1 MLRRNWIVIS
11 ILAVFTMFSI
21 IITLAHE
28 GREVEGYNL
37 VFGWRNEPA
46 LVGYP
51 NGPELFISLH
61 EHEDEDTDHDHN
73 TEEDEHQDLMAEID
87 VSLQVEVTFGPA
99 TRILE
104 LRPAFGETG
113 HYIADLIPTRPGD
126 YSFRVFGSIGDAEID
141 EIFTSADG
149 SFSSVE
155 PASDITFPDEV
166 SSIVQLLERLDA
178 LEARIAELEGGE

>member
-1 MLRRNWIVIS
+1 MMLLL
-11 ILAVFTMFSI
+11 LALVFGTVM
-21 IITLAHE
+21 AHE
-28 GREVEGYNL
+28 GRELGEYEL

-51 NGPELFISLH
+51 NGPELFIRLH
-61 EHEDEDTDHDHN
+61 EAEETEHTEGEEHEDPIA
-73 TEEDEHQDLMAEID
+73 DLE

-99 TRILE
+99 TRTLE

-126 YSFRVFGSIGDAEID
+126 YSFRVFGMIGDVEVD
-141 EIFTSADG
+141 EVFSSADG

-166 SSIVQLLERLDA
+166 PSFVELLE
-178 LEARIAELEGGE
+178 RIAELEAQIEALQGE